1 MTPIAVRSTSSRPGA
16 SRTLWRVAL
25 LACLG
30 LTVVTGVGAAELSD
44 ALPPIKSGELLGPA
58 GNSQLTPYLRTLIG
72 LSMLSLLP
80 AALMAMTSFTRI
92 VITLSFIRHA
102 LGLPE
107 TPPNAVLI
115 TISLFLTLF
124 TMGPTLDQVQTQAFT
139 PFMDGKLDLR
149 QASKAGT
156 QPFKDFMA
164 KHVRESDLDLIASLA
179 RKPLPDKAEST
190 DLYLLVPAFMLSE
203 LRVAFSVGF
212 VIFLPFLLIDL
223 IVSAVLMSLGMMM
236 MPPATVSLPLKLL
249 LFVLIDGWALIIR
262 AIAGSYQ

>member
-1 MTPIAVRSTSSRPGA
+1 MATSSLLRSGIRA
-16 SRTLWRVAL
+16 GTTLAL
-25 LACLG
+25 LAAQGVAQAQG
-30 LTVVTGVGAAELSD
+30 LLDTLPAISNSELMG
-44 ALPPIKSGELLGPA
+44 SGSA
-58 GNSQLTPYLRTLIG
+58 QQMTPYLRTLIG
-72 LSMLSLLP
+72 LSLISLVP

-92 VITLSFIRHA
+92 IITLSFVRHA

-115 TISLFLTLF
+115 TLAMFLTLF
-124 TMGPTLDQVQTQAFT
+124 TMAPTIEQVERTAYT
-139 PFMDGKLDLR
+139 PFVEGKLNLR
-149 QASKAGT
+149 QAAQAGT
-156 QPFKDFMA
+156 QPFKEFMA
-164 KHVRESDLDLIASLA
+164 RHVREQDLDLVSSLA
-179 RKPLPDKAEST
+179 GKPLPDKAEST

-236 MPPATVSLPLKLL
+236 MPPITVSLPLKLL
-249 LFVLIDGWALIIR
+249 LFVLIDGWGLILR

>member
-1 MTPIAVRSTSSRPGA
+1 MGARSFFGPGLRAVLA
-16 SRTLWRVAL
+16 LAL
-25 LACLG
+25 LALQGASQAQG
-30 LTVVTGVGAAELSD
+30 LLD
-44 ALPPIKSGELLGPA
+44 ALPAVSNRELMGSDSA
-58 GNSQLTPYLRTLIG
+58 QQMTPYIRTLIG
-72 LSMLSLLP
+72 LSLISLVP

-92 VITLSFIRHA
+92 IITLSFVRHA

-115 TISLFLTLF
+115 TLAMFLTLF
-124 TMGPTLDQVQTQAFT
+124 TMAPTIEKVERTAYT
-139 PFMDGKLDLR
+139 PFVEGKLNLR
-149 QASKAGT
+149 QAAEAGV

-164 KHVRESDLDLIASLA
+164 RHVRDQDLDLVASMA
-179 RKPLPDKAEST
+179 RKPLPDKAESA

-236 MPPATVSLPLKLL
+236 MPPITVSLPLKLL
-249 LFVLIDGWALIIR
+249 LFVLIDGWGLILR

>member
-1 MTPIAVRSTSSRPGA
+1 MGARSLFGPGLRAVLVLSLLALQGA
-16 SRTLWRVAL
+16 SQAQGL
-25 LACLG
+25 L
-30 LTVVTGVGAAELSD
+30 D
-44 ALPPIKSGELLGPA
+44 ALPAVSNRELMGA
-58 GNSQLTPYLRTLIG
+58 DSAQQMTPYIRTLIG
-72 LSMLSLLP
+72 LSLISLVP

-92 VITLSFIRHA
+92 IITLSFVRHA

-115 TISLFLTLF
+115 TLAMFLTLF
-124 TMGPTLDQVQTQAFT
+124 TMAPTIEKVERTAYT
-139 PFMDGKLDLR
+139 PFVEGKLNLR
-149 QASKAGT
+149 QAAEAGV

-164 KHVRESDLDLIASLA
+164 RHVRDQDLDLVASMA
-179 RKPLPDKAEST
+179 HKPLPDKAESA

-212 VIFLPFLLIDL
+212 VIFLPFLLVDL

-236 MPPATVSLPLKLL
+236 MPPITVSLPLKLL
-249 LFVLIDGWALIIR
+249 LFVLIDGWGLILR

>member
-1 MTPIAVRSTSSRPGA
+1 MAAASMFFRHLARGGLVAAVLLGA
-16 SRTLWRVAL
+16 H
-25 LACLG
+25 
-30 LTVVTGVGAAELSD
+30 GAAHAQGLLDTLPAISNNELMG
-44 ALPPIKSGELLGPA
+44 SGNA
-58 GNSQLTPYLRTLIG
+58 SQMTPYLRTLIG
-72 LSMLSLLP
+72 LSLIGLLP
-80 AALMAMTSFTRI
+80 LALMAMTSFTRI
-92 VITLSFIRHA
+92 IITLSFVRHA

-115 TISLFLTLF
+115 TLAMFLTLF
-124 TMGPTLDQVQTQAFT
+124 TMAPTIEQVQTSAYT
-139 PFMDGKLDLR
+139 PFVEGKLNLR
-149 QASKAGT
+149 QAAQAGT

-164 KHVRESDLDLIASLA
+164 RHVRDQDLDLVASIA
-179 RKPLPDKAEST
+179 RKPLPDKAAAA

-212 VIFLPFLLIDL
+212 IIFLPFLLIDL

-249 LFVLIDGWALIIR
+249 LFVLIDGWGLILR

>member
-1 MTPIAVRSTSSRPGA
+1 MTHNWRNLR
-16 SRTLWRVAL
+16 LWGVLLVGL
-25 LACLG
+25 LAC
-30 LTVVTGVGAAELSD
+30 TGWAGAAELTD
-44 ALPPIKSGELLGPA
+44 ALPPIKSGELLGQ
-58 GNSQLTPYLRTLIG
+58 GNSQMTPYIRTLLG
-72 LSMLSLLP
+72 LSLLSLLP

-92 VITLSFIRHA
+92 VITLSFVRHA

-115 TISLFLTLF
+115 TLALFLTMF
-124 TMGPTLDQVQTQAFT
+124 TMAPTFDKVQNQAFS

-164 KHVRESDLDLIASLA
+164 QHVRDQDVDLVASLA
-179 RKPLPDKAEST
+179 KKPLPDKVENA
-190 DLYLLVPAFMLSE
+190 DLAILVPAFMLSE

-236 MPPATVSLPLKLL
+236 MPPATVALPLKLL
-249 LFVLIDGWALIIR
+249 LFVLIDGWALILR
-262 AIAGSYQ
+262 AIVGSYQ